1 MEHIRSISPILHL
14 DLNNFNSP
22 EAKDSRYVLT
32 SPRSLE
38 SCARLGVKPVD
49 LLFRSLTD
57 VIDENLE
64 SSLEEVTVLYEEYE
78 RGRRERLRLCQEER
92 ERIIQEGWNRKSS
105 VKPFTALET
114 VLEQKAESQSTDSK
128 AKSPSGPRFTDDRVH
143 SKSAITISDRFTTT
157 CAQKFPYSFS
167 LADLRR
173 SPATER
179 RLKSLSQEISRKL
192 CITIPEKDHKI
203 AALMLAK
210 HEEEQFRLRQS
221 NFEEQ
226 NREEEKRR
234 EEARRARLE
243 LKKRKELLRH
253 IRRWQE
259 DMEERRR
266 YREEEEAVLTEQRKR
281 EMLQQEERWRR
292 LAEEQ
297 QTQRRFKHKE
307 ANREAKERKRY
318 QERLLQE
325 KERDEEAQREKELQA
340 ARDKEQHAM
349 RSKRTQEERE
359 LRRIKQ
365 ENERELLK
373 HLLLKKEAEE
383 QEHVEKEMKRN
394 GLERKLQRSWENRE
408 VLVEVR
414 VQEMRLR
421 AMKEEEQ
428 MRMAQERV
436 ERENRDWLEQKQTL
450 VKRCQVRMENAVRQ
464 AQEQRSRRAQR
475 VRRENQEKEMNHRRL
490 QDRVLEEEKAQWEQ
504 RYEAVTQKDER
515 REKLQRERAEVMERS
530 RKVAHASCY
539 MRDRVREQTSRR
551 TFDQMAREAELN
563 ALMGR
568 LKPGRVLLK

>member
-1 MEHIRSISPILHL
+1 M
-14 DLNNFNSP
+14 
-22 EAKDSRYVLT
+22 Y
-32 SPRSLE
+32 
-38 SCARLGVKPVD
+38 RLGDHFVLVSSPQD
-49 LLFRSLTD
+49 HRSLTD

-64 SSLEEVTVLYEEYE
+64 SSLEEVTELYEEYE
-78 RGRRERLRLCQEER
+78 KGRRERLRLCQEER
-92 ERIIQEGWNRKSS
+92 ERIIREGWNSKSS

-114 VLEQKAESQSTDSK
+114 VLEHKAESLSTDSK
-128 AKSPSGPRFTDDRVH
+128 AKSPSDPSFTDDRAH

-157 CAQKFPYSFS
+157 HAQRFPYSFS

-203 AALMLAK
+203 ASLMLAK

-221 NFEEQ
+221 KFEEQ
-226 NREEEKRR
+226 NREEERRR

-243 LKKRKELLRH
+243 QKKRKELLRH

-259 DMEERRR
+259 DLEERRR
-266 YREEEEAVLTEQRKR
+266 RREEQEAALTEQRKR
-281 EMLQQEERWRR
+281 ETLQQEERWRR

-297 QTQRRFKHKE
+297 QTQRWFKHNV

-318 QERLLQE
+318 QERLRQE
-325 KERDEEAQREKELQA
+325 KERNEEAQRETESQA
-340 ARDKEQHAM
+340 AREKEQHAM
-349 RSKRTQEERE
+349 RSKRTQDKRER
-359 LRRIKQ
+359 RRIKQ

-383 QEHVEKEMKRN
+383 REHAEKELRRN
-394 GLERKLQRSWENRE
+394 GLERKLQRSSENHE
-408 VLVEVR
+408 VQVEAR

-421 AMKEEEQ
+421 ALKEEGQ
-428 MRMAQERV
+428 MRTVQERL
-436 ERENRDWLEQKQTL
+436 ERENRDWVEQKQTL

-464 AQEQRSRRAQR
+464 AQEERSRRAQR

-490 QDRVLEEEKAQWEQ
+490 QDRVLEELKARWEQ
-504 RYEAVTQKDER
+504 RCEAVTQKDER
-515 REKLQRERAEVMERS
+515 REKLLKERAEVMERS

-551 TFDQMAREAELN
+551 SFDQMAREAELN
-563 ALMGR
+563 AHVGR
-568 LKPGRVLLK
+568 LKL

>member
-14 DLNNFNSP
+14 DLNNCNSP

-78 RGRRERLRLCQEER
+78 KGRRERLRLCREER

-114 VLEQKAESQSTDSK
+114 VLEQNDSK
-128 AKSPSGPRFTDDRVH
+128 AKSPSDPRSTDDRVH
-143 SKSAITISDRFTTT
+143 SKSAISISDRFTTT
-157 CAQKFPYSFS
+157 CAHKFPYSFS

-203 AALMLAK
+203 AGLMLAK

-221 NFEEQ
+221 EFEEQ
-226 NREEEKRR
+226 HREEERRR

-243 LKKRKELLRH
+243 QKKRKELLRH

-259 DMEERRR
+259 DLEERRR
-266 YREEEEAVLTEQRKR
+266 HREEEEAVLTEQRKR
-281 EMLQQEERWRR
+281 ETLQQEERWRR

-297 QTQRRFKHKE
+297 LTQRRFKHNA

-318 QERLLQE
+318 QERLRQE
-325 KERDEEAQREKELQA
+325 KERNEEAQREKELQV
-340 ARDKEQHAM
+340 ARDKEQHAV
-349 RSKRTQEERE
+349 RSKRTQENRER
-359 LRRIKQ
+359 RRIKQ

-383 QEHVEKEMKRN
+383 QEHAEKELKRN

-408 VLVEVR
+408 VLVEAR
-414 VQEMRLR
+414 VEEMRLR
-421 AMKEEEQ
+421 ARKEEEQ
-428 MRMAQERV
+428 MRMVQERV
-436 ERENRDWLEQKQTL
+436 ERENRDWVEQKQTL
-450 VKRCQVRMENAVRQ
+450 VKRCQVRMESAVRQ
-464 AQEQRSRRAQR
+464 AQAERSRRAQR

-490 QDRVLEEEKAQWEQ
+490 QDRVLEEERAQREQ
-504 RYEAVTQKDER
+504 RCEAVTLKDER
-515 REKLQRERAEVMERS
+515 REKLQKERAEVMERS

-539 MRDRVREQTSRR
+539 MRDRVREQTTRR

-563 ALMGR
+563 AHMGR
-568 LKPGRVLLK
+568 LKP